1 MKAIHLVI
9 HGRVQGVF
17 FRKYT
22 KQKAQSLKLKGTVK
36 NLQNGSVDII
46 AQGDEDRLRIFIEW
60 CHQGSP
66 TSKVENV
73 EMSHTA
79 IGDYTDFEIVR

>member
-9 HGRVQGVF
+9 HGKVQGVF

-22 KQKAQSLKLKGTVK
+22 KEKAQSLKLKGTVK
-36 NLQNGSVDII
+36 NLPNGSVDII

-60 CHQGSP
+60 CHRGSP
-66 TSKVENV
+66 ASKVENV
-73 EMSHTA
+73 EAIHIA
-79 IGDYTDFEIVR
+79 IGDYIDFEIVR